1 MPRRMIGQL
10 AERALFA
17 VALLVLGIVLP
28 LLSAFSTPAAGK
40 LLPTARVIVPS
51 AWPIATIGPTRT
63 LIPLRAQAPT
73 PPPFQPIAT
82 LLPTLP
88 PPPFQPIA
96 TLLPTLP
103 LPPFQPIA
111 TLLPTLPAP
120 TALSGLVPI
129 LMYHYIRTVDPA
141 SDPVGYALSVS
152 PELFEQQ
159 MAWLHDQ
166 GYTPV
171 RMDVLARCLG
181 GELLCPARPVALTF
195 DDGYEDAFSTAL
207 PVLQRYGFSATFYI
221 ISGVV
226 GQAGYM
232 TWEQLAGLRDAGMA
246 IGAHTI
252 DHLDLTSLDPTESN
266 RQIVESKAELER
278 ALGISMQSFC
288 YPAGLYNA
296 TIIEQVR
303 AAGFLSAT
311 TTRWDADYSDVLAL
325 PRRRV
330 AGGTTVEEFA
340 AIVQ

>member
-1 MPRRMIGQL
+1 MSGRL
-10 AERALFA
+10 AERAVFA
-17 VALLVLGIVLP
+17 VGLLVLGIVLP
-28 LLSAFSTPAAGK
+28 LLSAFSAPVAGK
-40 LLPTARVIVPS
+40 PLPTARVIMPS
-51 AWPIATIGPTRT
+51 AWPSATIGPTRT
-63 LIPLRAQAPT
+63 LIPSRTEAPTTLIPPTIAIASPLPPTPATAPT
-73 PPPFQPIAT
+73 PASPAFA
-82 LLPTLP
+82 
-88 PPPFQPIA
+88 
-96 TLLPTLP
+96 
-103 LPPFQPIA
+103 PIA
-111 TLLPTLPAP
+111 TLLPTLPAT
-120 TALSGLVPI
+120 TALSGPVPI

-141 SDPVGYALSVS
+141 SDPLGYALSVT

-171 RMDVLARCLG
+171 RMDLLARCLG
-181 GELLCPARPVALTF
+181 GEPICPERPVALTF

-221 ISGVV
+221 ISGFV

-266 RQIVESKAELER
+266 RQIVESKADLER
-278 ALGISMQSFC
+278 ALGISVQSFC
-288 YPAGLYNA
+288 YPTGLYDA

-330 AGGTTVEEFA
+330 AGGTTIEEFA
-340 AIVQ
+340 AIVQG

>member
-1 MPRRMIGQL
+1 VVKRL
-10 AERALFA
+10 ASFSRSILAQRALFA
-17 VALLVLGIVLP
+17 VALLVLGIILP

-40 LLPTARVIVPS
+40 LLPTAQVIVPS
-51 AWPIATIGPTRT
+51 AWPGAPLGPTRT
-63 LIPLRAQAPT
+63 LIPIRPQAPTAT
-73 PPPFQPIAT
+73 PPPFQPI
-82 LLPTLP
+82 LMPTLP
-88 PPPFQPIA
+88 PA
-96 TLLPTLP
+96 
-103 LPPFQPIA
+103 
-111 TLLPTLPAP
+111 

-141 SDPVGYALSVS
+141 SDPIGYALSVT

-166 GYTPV
+166 GYTPM

-181 GELLCPARPVALTF
+181 GEPVCPARPVALTF
-195 DDGYEDAFSTAL
+195 DDGYEDAFSAAL

-221 ISGVV
+221 ISGLV
-226 GQAGYM
+226 GHAGYM

-266 RQIVESKAELER
+266 RQIVESKADLER
-278 ALGISMQSFC
+278 ALGISVQSFC
-288 YPAGLYNA
+288 YPTGLYNA

-340 AIVQ
+340 AIVQG

>member
-10 AERALFA
+10 GGRALFA
-17 VALLVLGIVLP
+17 VALLMLGIVLP

-40 LLPTARVIVPS
+40 LLPTAQVIIPA
-51 AWPIATIGPTRT
+51 AWPSVTLGPTRT
-63 LIPLRAQAPT
+63 LIPIRAT
-73 PPPFQPIAT
+73 AT
-82 LLPTLP
+82 LPTFPPITTLMPTLA
-88 PPPFQPIA
+88 A
-96 TLLPTLP
+96 T
-103 LPPFQPIA
+103 
-111 TLLPTLPAP
+111 
-120 TALSGLVPI
+120 TALSELVPI

-141 SDPVGYALSVS
+141 SDPLGYALSVT

-159 MAWLHDQ
+159 MAWLHAQ

-171 RMDVLARCLG
+171 RMEVLAGCLG
-181 GELLCPARPVALTF
+181 GGPLCPARPIALTF

-221 ISGVV
+221 ISGFV
-226 GQAGYM
+226 GHAGYM

-252 DHLDLTSLDPTESN
+252 DHLDLTSLNRAESN
-266 RQIVESKAELER
+266 RQIVGSKADLER
-278 ALGISMQSFC
+278 VLGISVQSFC
-288 YPAGLYNA
+288 YPTGLYDA

-340 AIVQ
+340 AIVQG